1 MFPTWRLSGSKET
14 IAVLTSISKQ
24 GTPSSFIINKCKK
37 RIQKVEA
44 EEEYRTEQE
53 SIESTVIKLV
63 KQEKKLD

>member
-1 MFPTWRLSGSKET
+1 M
-14 IAVLTSISKQ
+14 LTSISKQ